1 MLPTQRLT
9 ADSAMVILA
18 AMNIRKAMAWWRA
31 TRKEWVAG

>member
-9 ADSAMVILA
+9 GDGPLVILA
-18 AMNIRKAMAWWRA
+18 AMNLRMAVAWWRA